1 MERGVEEPK
10 DCLVKRAPELGST
23 HLSDVRGAFDQL
35 LSSAEGDES
44 SEQRQQGLLEN
55 SLRNGSS
62 RHCTE
67 AEEVFSDCPQQL
79 NAMRMP
85 SPPNVERKR

>member
-1 MERGVEEPK
+1 M
-10 DCLVKRAPELGST
+10 KRAPELGST
-23 HLSDVRGAFDQL
+23 HLSDVHGAFHRL
-35 LSSAEGDES
+35 LSGAEGDEP
-44 SEQRQQGLLEN
+44 SEQRQQGLLED

-79 NAMRMP
+79 NAVRMLSP
-85 SPPNVERKR
+85 SNAERKR